1 MKDMAHVLDSFT
13 NENADRNISTS
24 DEKKDDRGRLSP
36 THSAQG
42 SMRTSLK
49 KLNREKKAKKV
60 SFFRNGDKFFKGLLY
75 VLSVEKVRSFDV
87 LLEDLTRV
95 LVDKVNLPKGVR
107 YIFTIDG
114 KDKILALDQLVEG
127 DSYVCSST
135 DHFIKLDYLKNER
148 PHWTVTKKLDDNL
161 MLKWETDGQNR
172 ESRDFIR
179 PKLITIIRNG
189 LKPRKAVRILLNKKT
204 AHSFD
209 QVLNDITNAIKLD
222 TGAVRKIFSLTG
234 RQITSLIDFFSEED
248 IFIAYGPEKY
258 SHDDFDLD
266 SEEHKYLLHN
276 GKNAGSF
283 QKYARRSGMFH
294 IQSPTS
300 RRRVSSPY
308 SLNEVSPSNSSRGS
322 FSTSQIFP
330 SKCPSQNKYENQNGH
345 SFLSH
350 IPLPIMQK
358 YDIGRVIG
366 DGNFAVVYACFNTLN
381 SSEYALKVIDK
392 NKCKGKEHLIESE
405 VAILRRVKHEN
416 IVQLIE
422 EFDFENDLYLVM
434 ELVKGGDL
442 FDAIASATKYTEK
455 DASSMV
461 HDLSSALYY
470 LHSLNI
476 VHRDI
481 KPENLLVVERENGS
495 RSLKLGDFG
504 LAVEVKEPLYIV
516 CGTPTY
522 VAPEILAE
530 SGYGL
535 KVDIWAAGVITYILL
550 CGFPPFVS
558 RNNDQV
564 ELFDQILAGKFEF
577 TKPYWDEI
585 SDSAKELISMMLKV
599 DPQDRYSAAEVVEH
613 PWVHMDVAHDTDMQ
627 NAVSREITMHFD
639 HKPKSLKSAGVAL
652 IAATLM
658 DKLSLEENNFLLY
671 SISICVWCSL

>member
-1 MKDMAHVLDSFT
+1 MASNSNSEHFSTGNDEMDSSF
-13 NENADRNISTS
+13 RTS
-24 DEKKDDRGRLSP
+24 RSGKTSP
-36 THSAQG
+36 TPSAQG
-42 SMRTSLK
+42 VMRTSLK
-49 KLNREKKAKKV
+49 KLSQEKKAKKV
-60 SFFRNGDKFFKGLLY
+60 KFFRNGDRFFKGLLY
-75 VLSVEKVRSFDV
+75 VLSVERIRSFDA

-107 YIFTIDG
+107 YIFSIDG
-114 KDKILALDQLVEG
+114 KEKVLSLDQIVEG
-127 DSYVCSST
+127 ECYVCSSN
-135 DHFIKLDYLKNER
+135 DHFIKLDYLKNEK
-148 PHWTVTKKLDDNL
+148 PQWSLTKKLDENQ
-161 MLKWETDGQNR
+161 MLKWESDASSR

-179 PKLITIIRNG
+179 PKLVTIIRNG

-222 TGAVRKIFSLTG
+222 TGAVRKIFTLTG
-234 RQITSLIDFFSEED
+234 KQVMSLIDFFSEED

-266 SEEHKYLLHN
+266 SEEYKYLMH
-276 GKNAGSF
+276 GVRNAGSF
-283 QKYARRSGMFH
+283 QKYARRSGMFN
-294 IQSPTS
+294 IQSPVS

-308 SLNEVSPSNSSRGS
+308 SLNEISPSNSSRGS
-322 FSTSQIFP
+322 FSASPLLP
-330 SKCPSQNKYENQNGH
+330 SRYLRTPSHSRHESQNGH
-345 SFLSH
+345 DLLLSQ
-350 IPLPIMQK
+350 IPSPISEK
-358 YDIGRVIG
+358 YDVGKVIG
-366 DGNFAVVYACFNTLN
+366 DGNFAVVYTCTDKINKTEF
-381 SSEYALKVIDK
+381 ALKVIDK

-405 VAILRRVKHEN
+405 VAILRHVKHEN

-455 DASSMV
+455 DASFMV

-470 LHSLNI
+470 LHCLNI

-481 KPENLLVVERENGS
+481 KPENLLVVEHEDGT

-530 SGYGL
+530 TGYGL

-564 ELFDQILAGKFEF
+564 ELFDQILAGKYEF
-577 TKPYWDEI
+577 TKPFWDDI
-585 SDSAKELISMMLKV
+585 SDSAKELITMMLQV
-599 DPQDRYSAAEVVEH
+599 NPDERYSAAEVLDH
-613 PWVHMDVAHDTDMQ
+613 PWVHADLAHNTDMQ

-639 HKPKSLKSAGVAL
+639 HKPKLKSAGIAL
-652 IAATLM
+652 IAVTRL
-658 DKLSLEENNFLLY
+658 DKVRDNSKLSDDWILM
-671 SISICVWCSL
+671 

>member
-1 MKDMAHVLDSFT
+1 MASNSNSEHFSTGNDEMDSSF
-13 NENADRNISTS
+13 RTS
-24 DEKKDDRGRLSP
+24 RSGKTSP
-36 THSAQG
+36 TPSAQG
-42 SMRTSLK
+42 VMRTSLK
-49 KLNREKKAKKV
+49 KLSQEKKAKKV
-60 SFFRNGDKFFKGLLY
+60 KFFRNGDRFFKGLLY
-75 VLSVEKVRSFDV
+75 VLSVERIRSFDA

-107 YIFTIDG
+107 YIFSIDG
-114 KDKILALDQLVEG
+114 KEKVLSLEQLVEREC
-127 DSYVCSST
+127 YVCSSN
-135 DHFIKLDYLKNER
+135 DHFIKLDYLKNEK
-148 PHWTVTKKLDDNL
+148 PQWSLTKKLDENQ
-161 MLKWETDGQNR
+161 MLKWESDASSR

-179 PKLITIIRNG
+179 PKLVTIIRNG

-222 TGAVRKIFSLTG
+222 TGAVRKIFTLTG
-234 RQITSLIDFFSEED
+234 KQVMSLIDFFSEED

-266 SEEHKYLLHN
+266 SEEYKYLMH
-276 GKNAGSF
+276 GVRNAGSF
-283 QKYARRSGMFH
+283 QKYARRSGMFN
-294 IQSPTS
+294 IQSPVS

-322 FSTSQIFP
+322 FSASPLLP
-330 SKCPSQNKYENQNGH
+330 SRYLRTPSHSRHESQNGH
-345 SFLSH
+345 DLTLSQ
-350 IPLPIMQK
+350 IPPPISEK
-358 YDIGRVIG
+358 YDVGKVIG
-366 DGNFAVVYACFNTLN
+366 DGNFAVVYTCIDKINKT
-381 SSEYALKVIDK
+381 EYALKVIDK

-434 ELVKGGDL
+434 ELIKGGDL

-455 DASSMV
+455 DASLMI

-470 LHSLNI
+470 LHCLNI

-481 KPENLLVVERENGS
+481 KPENLLVVEHEDGT

-530 SGYGL
+530 TGYGL

-564 ELFDQILAGKFEF
+564 ELFDQILAGKYEF
-577 TKPYWDEI
+577 TKPFWDDI
-585 SDSAKELISMMLKV
+585 SDSAKELITMMLQV
-599 DPQDRYSAAEVVEH
+599 NPDERYSAAEVLDH
-613 PWVHMDVAHDTDMQ
+613 PWVHADLAHNTDMQ
-627 NAVSREITMHFD
+627 NSVSREITMHFD
-639 HKPKSLKSAGVAL
+639 HKPKLKSAGIAL
-652 IAATLM
+652 IAQ
-658 DKLSLEENNFLLY
+658 FLLPDVT
-671 SISICVWCSL
+671 SATCLFTDTAQHVTIHR